1 MVLLVILDLVTD
13 YSVTKYHGKDAMAE
27 STKERIIQ
35 AAFSFYKVLN
45 FDRVSLSQIAGRVG
59 ISKAAIFKHFKN
71 KEALSQEMNNRLC
84 ESMIEMLKP
93 VFYLFEQNKPGEAI
107 SRIIK
112 YLLMHREYLGYL
124 LSMSMMFNENF
135 IVTEFRRRGVTIF
148 DNIIDDDGSIIDKQ
162 RYLFM
167 EFIGNTIIYFT
178 IKRLHDGDYNKE
190 NLIPLEEFCDSVC
203 FFIENGIAS
212 NDSSVDLDKLVLI
225 DNICSE
231 KIKTIKPVNKMVKVI
246 AGIVDNVGLAGLNVE
261 KIAGALGMA
270 KSSLYSS
277 FENKVDM
284 ISTLIENEFETLRDL
299 IVSNISQLDSSY
311 EKLYAIMQ
319 TEFCYFKERPEFM
332 MIFRNLLMN
341 RTLQE
346 KFENKK
352 EDECWSV
359 FLKNFFAEDS
369 FTESVLLWILVLPV
383 MIYGSFLKRGLEND
397 VVQDSVKEVFLMME
411 FGVKKK

>member
-1 MVLLVILDLVTD
+1 
-13 YSVTKYHGKDAMAE
+13 MAE

-167 EFIGNTIIYFT
+167 EFIGIIKY
-178 IKRLHDGDYNKE
+178 
-190 NLIPLEEFCDSVC
+190 
-203 FFIENGIAS
+203 
-212 NDSSVDLDKLVLI
+212 
-225 DNICSE
+225 
-231 KIKTIKPVNKMVKVI
+231 
-246 AGIVDNVGLAGLNVE
+246 
-261 KIAGALGMA
+261 
-270 KSSLYSS
+270 
-277 FENKVDM
+277 
-284 ISTLIENEFETLRDL
+284 
-299 IVSNISQLDSSY
+299 
-311 EKLYAIMQ
+311 
-319 TEFCYFKERPEFM
+319 
-332 MIFRNLLMN
+332 IFH
-341 RTLQE
+341 
-346 KFENKK
+346 F
-352 EDECWSV
+352 
-359 FLKNFFAEDS
+359 
-369 FTESVLLWILVLPV
+369 
-383 MIYGSFLKRGLEND
+383 
-397 VVQDSVKEVFLMME
+397 
-411 FGVKKK
+411 